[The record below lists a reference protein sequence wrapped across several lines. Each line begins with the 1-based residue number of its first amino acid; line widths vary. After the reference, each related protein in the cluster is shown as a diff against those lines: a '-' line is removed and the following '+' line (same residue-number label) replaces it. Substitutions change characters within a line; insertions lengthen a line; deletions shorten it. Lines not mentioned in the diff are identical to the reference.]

1 MTVRDRRFFYG
12 STFTPGALPQRQAGE
27 DDACV
32 GAALSVDEATVFLDY
47 ISSGLLS
54 EARKQG
60 VCGGCWA
67 YAISACIQYATSLAY
82 ERKGGMFDSRYMAPQ
97 LLLSCMEIEDV
108 ACGCFGG
115 DLAGAMAQVA
125 KSGMVTFRQFPYE
138 NDSSVSTRD
147 GQVHY
152 ICEANEGAGGYLG
165 TCAPCR
171 RGESMQG
178 TVVTDVLGVATA
190 NTAFVTLASCV
201 PCGSAGAPFFFPV
214 RPCRLFVAEESLDLN
229 VMAVKRA
236 IRAHGPVC
244 ATIKINSSDFSRLG
258 SSGLLALADVL
269 TAPVYAPKTVPPSGA
284 LHSVLIVGYVDPWTR
299 SGLQTDRARSVFV
312 CRNSWGEDWG
322 FRVRSVGRVQEADG
336 TQRLAPREFGGFFC
350 ISMYE
355 ETTNTG
361 LLRTSIG
368 LQGIQIRT
376 LGDASPRQL
385 LLTDPFVA
393 PFSSGFADQLMR
405 AASPE
410 RPESLETPSSPLG
423 TVQKSRGRVLAV
435 LAILALLVLVG
446 GFFVFR
452 KAS

>member
-1 MTVRDRRFFYG
+1 M
-12 STFTPGALPQRQAGE
+12 
-27 DDACV
+27 
-32 GAALSVDEATVFLDY
+32 
-47 ISSGLLS
+47 S

-82 ERKGGMFDSRYMAPQ
+82 QRIGGMFDSRYMAPQ

-125 KSGMVTFRQFPYE
+125 LSGMVTFRQFPYE

-152 ICEANEGAGGYLG
+152 ICEANQGPDGYLG
-165 TCAPCR
+165 TCSPCR
-171 RGESMQG
+171 RGESMHG
-178 TVVTDVLGVATA
+178 TVVTDVLGVATV
-190 NTAFVTLASCV
+190 NTAFVTLASCI
-201 PCGSAGAPFFFPV
+201 PCGSAGPPFFFPM

-229 VMAVKRA
+229 VMAVKKA
-236 IRAHGPVC
+236 LRAHGPLC
-244 ATIKINSSDFSRLG
+244 ATIKINPLDFSKLG
-258 SSGLLALADVL
+258 SSGLLADVL

-322 FRVRSVGRVQEADG
+322 FKVLSVGRVQEADG
-336 TQRLAPREFGGFFC
+336 TQRLVPREFGGFFC

-368 LQGIQIRT
+368 LQGIRIRT

-393 PFSSGFADQLMR
+393 PFSSGFADQLTR
-405 AASPE
+405 TAKGSLLPGVSGRGAAPPLAPKVRSA
-410 RPESLETPSSPLG
+410 TSSFR
-423 TVQKSRGRVLAV
+423 TIRGRVLAM
-435 LAILALLVLVG
+435 LAILTLLVAVAAG
-446 GFFVFR
+446 IFFMFR